1 MDMKKLMKQAQQMQ
15 KMMDEME
22 EKLKN
27 TVIEASVGGG
37 MVNVKM
43 NGKYDV
49 VDITI
54 SEEILKNEEPVVIT
68 DLLKSAFNEAKNKV
82 DILNR
87 EEMAK
92 ITGGIQLPNMLGF

>member
-27 TVIEASVGGG
+27 TVVEASVGGG

-43 NGKYDV
+43 NGKYEV

-54 SEEILKNEEPVVIT
+54 LEEILKNEEPVVIT
-68 DLLKSAFNEAKNKV
+68 DLLKSAFNEAKSKV
-82 DILNR
+82 DVLNR

-92 ITGGIQLPNMLGF
+92 ITGGIQLPNMMGF